1 MERNRYPTDV
11 IPFQHRHLKLDKTDD
26 SHSKHCTKTHAAF
39 TYFGQKLMFELIQS
53 ITVYYILKIIQK
65 ITKFR
70 NSSMN
75 KTSLPL
81 SDFLLDE
88 NLPYL
93 GPVWGGQVEKGFE
106 IGFLYILYHI
116 TKGKGIPGN
125 LLIKDLVIQVLYV
138 FPIIF

>member
-93 GPVWGGQVEKGFE
+93 GPVWGGAGGEGF
-106 IGFLYILYHI
+106 
-116 TKGKGIPGN
+116 
-125 LLIKDLVIQVLYV
+125 
-138 FPIIF
+138 